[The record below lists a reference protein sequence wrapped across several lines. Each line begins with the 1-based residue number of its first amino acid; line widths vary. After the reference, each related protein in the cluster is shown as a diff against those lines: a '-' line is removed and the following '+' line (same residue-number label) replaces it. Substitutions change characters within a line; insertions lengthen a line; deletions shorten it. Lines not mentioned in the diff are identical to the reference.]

1 MVKISSPRTRHN
13 PTDIRQIRGYPNS
26 LKLFRMPAS
35 KYWYVRM
42 YISGGPS
49 SGVKKSTRCEKF
61 SDAEDFAVNWYEER
75 LIEKREFKQRGANT
89 FAAFAGKF
97 QEQQK
102 RLIRRGE
109 LDPDMLY
116 QDDLRLEKDLLPF
129 LGNKFIK
136 QVDYNLIDEFIDEL
150 HNERDLAQSTLKKYV
165 ILVRKVLKEAE
176 KDGVI
181 NYIPSLP
188 VVKRVDNPRPWFKPD
203 EYQRLL
209 DACRD
214 LRDNPPP
221 DTDFSWDELYDFIVF
236 MVHSFLRP
244 SEWKFLQ
251 NRHIR
256 FIQDDGIEQLV
267 ISVPNPKTKKASGG
281 IDSTTTEVA
290 ADIYRKRILKR
301 HDHPNAYLFF
311 DYLKNRERTVP
322 DAISRKF
329 RYLCEH
335 AGLDCDAYG
344 QRHTTYSLRHSA
356 LCFQILKTG
365 GNDLFGLAK
374 NARTSVMMLENFYLR
389 HLSPQLPEF
398 TKQLRTKRI
407 LESANP

>member
-1 MVKISSPRTRHN
+1 MFFTYQQPTNIIRGMVVKFSQRTRHN
-13 PTDIRQIRGYPNS
+13 TIEIRQIRGYPSS
-26 LKLFRMPAS
+26 LKLFRMGAS

-42 YISGGPS
+42 YLRGGPS

-61 SDAEDFAVNWYEER
+61 YDAQEFAINWYEER

-89 FAAFAGKF
+89 FSAFAKKF
-97 QEQQK
+97 QEHQK

-109 LDPDMLY
+109 LAPDMFY
-116 QDDLRLEKDLLPF
+116 QDKLRLEKDLLPY

-136 QVDYNLIDEFIDEL
+136 HVDYNLIDEFIDEI
-150 HNERDLAQSTLKKYV
+150 HNERELSPSTLKKYV

-181 NYIPSLP
+181 NYIPTLP
-188 VVKRVDNPRPWFKPD
+188 VVKSVNNPRLWFKPD

-221 DTDFSWDELYDFIVF
+221 DTNFDWAELYDFIVF

-251 NRHIR
+251 HRHIR

-267 ISVPNPKTKKASGG
+267 ISVPNPKTKKS
-281 IDSTTTEVA
+281 IRRD
-290 ADIYRKRILKR
+290 R
-301 HDHPNAYLFF
+301 
-311 DYLKNRERTVP
+311 
-322 DAISRKF
+322 
-329 RYLCEH
+329 
-335 AGLDCDAYG
+335 
-344 QRHTTYSLRHSA
+344 
-356 LCFQILKTG
+356 
-365 GNDLFGLAK
+365 
-374 NARTSVMMLENFYLR
+374 
-389 HLSPQLPEF
+389 
-398 TKQLRTKRI
+398 
-407 LESANP
+407 

>member
-1 MVKISSPRTRHN
+1 MVQKSSPRTRHN
-13 PTDIRQIRGYPNS
+13 PTEIRQIRGYPTS

-49 SGVKKSTRCEKF
+49 SGVKKSTRCEKL
-61 SDAEDFAVNWYEER
+61 SDAEDFAINWYEER
-75 LIEKREFKQRGANT
+75 LLEKREFKERGANT
-89 FAAFAGKF
+89 FAVFAKKF

-109 LDPDMLY
+109 LEPDMLY
-116 QDDLRLEKDLLPF
+116 QDDLRLEKDLLPY
-129 LGNKFIK
+129 LGTKFIK

-150 HNERDLAQSTLKKYV
+150 HNDRNLAQSTLKKYV

-176 KDGVI
+176 RDGVI
-181 NYIPSLP
+181 DYIPTLP
-188 VVKRVDNPRPWFKPD
+188 VVKRVDNPRPWFSPE
-203 EYQRLL
+203 EYSKLL
-209 DACRD
+209 SACRD

-221 DTDFSWDELYDFIVF
+221 DTDFSWEELYDFIVF

-267 ISVPNPKTKKASGG
+267 ISVPNPKTKKASGSL
-281 IDSTTTEVA
+281 DSTTTEVA

-301 HDHPNAYLFF
+301 NDDQNAYLFF
-311 DYLKNRERTVP
+311 DYLRNRENTAP
-322 DAISRKF
+322 DTISRKF

-335 AGLDCDAYG
+335 AKLDRDAYG

-365 GNDLFGLAK
+365 GNDLFGLAR

-398 TKQLRTKRI
+398 TKQLRTKRT